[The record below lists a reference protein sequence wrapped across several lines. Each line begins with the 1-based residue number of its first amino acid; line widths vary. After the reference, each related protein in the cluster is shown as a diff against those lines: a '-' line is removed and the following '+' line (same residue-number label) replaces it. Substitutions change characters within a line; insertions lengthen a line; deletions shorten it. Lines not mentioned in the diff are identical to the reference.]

1 MSHVKDVTFH
11 LLTHEDA
18 VELLQF
24 ERAERAWSQAERGT
38 VRMIYCPTQV
48 HVYTLH
54 TPGTHHERVG
64 AAVS

>member
-24 ERAERAWSQAERGT
+24 ERAERAWFCAVPRGF
-38 VRMIYCPTQV
+38 VSGC
-48 HVYTLH
+48 
-54 TPGTHHERVG
+54 
-64 AAVS
+64 AAVCVSPFCGMSRLG